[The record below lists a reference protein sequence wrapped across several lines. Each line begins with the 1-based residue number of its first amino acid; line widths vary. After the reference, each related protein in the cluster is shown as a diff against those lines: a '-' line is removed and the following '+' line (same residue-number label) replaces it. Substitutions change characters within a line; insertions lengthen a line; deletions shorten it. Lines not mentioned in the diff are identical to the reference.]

1 MIAMILAMDKNNLVG
16 KGNDLPWNYPEDL
29 KYFKKI
35 TLNKDVFMGYN
46 TYVSIVSRLGKPLPK
61 RNNYVLTY
69 LNELP
74 LGGVIVKDIDKFFE
88 KYQNTD
94 EEVFIIGGKS
104 IYEMLVNRVDYIY
117 LTRINK
123 EHEGDV
129 YLNCIDFTKFEL
141 IKAEPCDVLS
151 FEIYKR
157 K

>member
-16 KGNDLPWNYPEDL
+16 RGNDLPWNYPEDL
-29 KYFKKI
+29 KYFKSV

-46 TYVSIVSRLGKPLPK
+46 TYLSIVSRIGKPLPK

-69 LNELP
+69 ENELP
-74 LGGVIVKDIDKFFE
+74 LGGYIVKDINSFLE
-88 KYQNTD
+88 KYNNTD

-117 LTRINK
+117 LTRINN
-123 EHEGDV
+123 EHDGDV
-129 YLNCIDFTKFEL
+129 YLNCIDFSLFEL
-141 IKAEPCDVLS
+141 QKATPCGVLS
-151 FEIYKR
+151 FEVYKR

>member
-29 KYFKKI
+29 KYFKTV

-46 TYVSIVSRLGKPLPK
+46 TYLSIVSRIGKPLPK
-61 RNNYVLTY
+61 RNNYVLTFE
-69 LNELP
+69 NELP
-74 LGGVIVKDIDKFFE
+74 LGGVVVKNIDEFLS
-88 KYQNTD
+88 KYENTY

-117 LTRINK
+117 LTRINA
-123 EHEGDV
+123 EHDGDV
-129 YLNCIDFTKFEL
+129 YLNCIDFTKFDL
-141 IKAEPCDVLS
+141 VKSTPNGVLS
-151 FEIYKR
+151 FEVYKR